1 MNVKL
6 YLFNYVTK
14 ADLKN
19 ATGIDTSDFSKK
31 TDLAHLNSEL
41 EFTPADLSK
50 LSNVVKMILLK
61 RLNIMSYLKKLML
74 FRLLLLV
81 IKAEY
86 NKN

>member
-31 TDLAHLNSEL
+31 TDLAHLNS
-41 EFTPADLSK
+41 ADD
-50 LSNVVKMILLK
+50 
-61 RLNIMSYLKKLML
+61 
-74 FRLLLLV
+74 
-81 IKAEY
+81 
-86 NKN
+86 NKVLIN